1 MFLRSLFAAC
11 TLLLL
16 GGCQGWKAETRLIPV
31 SERDPIGLEGTYDIT
46 DGSEEHKAWVTQGQD
61 GLVVFAS
68 KKSDPPKQGLAFD
81 FLREETKRLH
91 SDLEPAVEEGE
102 IPPAPDRTYLME
114 SPIGSDGEITGYHYD
129 LVRIERSPDG
139 AEATLSLF
147 PVRCPSATE
156 AFAAR
161 RDGDWCVF
169 DDYTRLRAAAFD
181 ALAWYDEAR
190 MSVEV
195 RKIELTRKRSRK

>member
-1 MFLRSLFAAC
+1 MFLRLLLAAC
-11 TLLLL
+11 TLLVL
-16 GGCQGWKAETRLIPV
+16 GGCQGWRAETRLIPV
-31 SERDPIGLEGTYDIT
+31 AERDPIGLEGTYVSDEGKVSI
-46 DGSEEHKAWVTQGQD
+46 TQGQD
-61 GLVVFAS
+61 GLVAAVT
-68 KKSDPPKQGLAFD
+68 KKSDPPEQGLAFD
-81 FLREETKRLH
+81 FLREEAKLLH
-91 SDLEPAVEEGE
+91 SDPIPGVEEGE
-102 IPPAPDRTYLME
+102 IPPAPDRTYLVE
-114 SPIGSDGEITGYHYD
+114 SPIANDEGITGYQYD

-147 PVRCPSATE
+147 PVRCPGATE

-161 RDGDWCVF
+161 REGDWCVF

-195 RKIELTRKRSRK
+195 TKIELTRKRSRK